1 MKPQQLALYKIRD
14 RAQRIDTLH
23 GFRIRV
29 NGQDYSINTGHYD
42 NNYLIYADFDMASLR
57 LNTINLFHYLNY
69 TDPSHEIRVFFKSV
83 EAMKVWIRRHCKKWY
98 ARRATISAQFLAA
111 LTNGDITG
119 LTEDEAQALQQW
131 ENAKVQ
137 PFNIDLIAEP
147 RDLKECEILG
157 TLTDTPAL
165 ITLHWRA

>member
-1 MKPQQLALYKIRD
+1 
-14 RAQRIDTLH
+14 
-23 GFRIRV
+23 
-29 NGQDYSINTGHYD
+29 
-42 NNYLIYADFDMASLR
+42 
-57 LNTINLFHYLNY
+57 
-69 TDPSHEIRVFFKSV
+69 
-83 EAMKVWIRRHCKKWY
+83 
-98 ARRATISAQFLAA
+98 